1 MDTRRS
7 NRGAG
12 PPPKNGRK
20 DNKDEDLLL
29 FRELHRRE
37 KDRAMNLL
45 LPVSDEF
52 EPNGIPGNYPLPT
65 YKAGSGRNEFLTEND
80 KNDYDW
86 LKTPPATP
94 LFPSLEMEANA
105 GDYPMQREIPILQPL
120 SRFAGAAGGREA
132 TNGTQKSP
140 RNMLKTPPASAS
152 VTQKNS
158 LSSSD
163 RTNRSPSLFILN
175 QKMAQELVLAKKTEA
190 APNASKRAS
199 ASHRFGRFSCVTKST
214 GADLNSIRP
223 SSINNKRGMS
233 PLTRSTI
240 PAQFPG
246 FSNETPSNLRKDR
259 PASTSRGRPSNNLK
273 PSVTPQPPE
282 PSAAQRRQ
290 SCSPSVTRGRKL
302 EPKSGNVTGITAPS
316 LQPHQRGTSQTRQG
330 SQVLLGSRMVEKV
343 LNARKA
349 GKPAGPNAGFP

>member
-7 NRGAG
+7 SRGTG
-12 PPPKNGRK
+12 PPPRNGRR

-37 KDRAMNLL
+37 KDRAVNLL

-52 EPNGIPGNYPLPT
+52 EPNGIPGNYPLPM
-65 YKAGSGRNEFLTEND
+65 YKTASGRNDFLVEND
-80 KNDYDW
+80 KNDYNW

-120 SRFAGAAGGREA
+120 TRFAGIVGGREA

-140 RNMLKTPPASAS
+140 RNKPKTPPASAS

-158 LSSSD
+158 VSSAD
-163 RTNRSPSLFILN
+163 HTNRSPALFILN
-175 QKMAQELVLAKKTEA
+175 QKMTQELVLAKKTEA
-190 APNASKRAS
+190 APNASKPAS
-199 ASHRFGRFSCVTKST
+199 ASHRYGRFSSITKST
-214 GADLNSIRP
+214 GADSSAIRP
-223 SSINNKRGMS
+223 SSINNKRGVS

-240 PAQFPG
+240 PAQFLG

-259 PASTSRGRPSNNLK
+259 PTSTSRGRPSNNSK
-273 PSVTPQPPE
+273 SSVTEQPPE
-282 PSAAQRRQ
+282 PSATQRRQ
-290 SCSPSVTRGRKL
+290 SRSPSVTRGRKL
-302 EPKSGNVTGITAPS
+302 EPKSGNVTGNTAPS
-316 LQPHQRGTSQTRQG
+316 SQSRLRGTSQTRNG
-330 SQVLLGSRMVEKV
+330 SQVLLGSSMVEKV

-349 GKPAGPNAGFP
+349 GKPAGRNTGFP